1 MYIKRSMEK
10 YIETAGNDFKAILV
24 TGARQ
29 AGKSTLLKHLFPE
42 RAYLTFDDPILLEE
56 AGREP
61 GLFFRNHPA
70 PITLDEVQYIQ
81 HLFPYIKIAC
91 DASDKRGLFA
101 LTGSQSFH
109 LMKHVS
115 ESLAGRVAIFELPGL
130 SLREIDGG
138 DFNRPFIPTADYI
151 DERAQ
156 NVRRRPDIWEII
168 HRGSYPAL
176 YEADVNWQ
184 TFYSSYVQTYLNRDV
199 NGLLRVKDQMRF
211 TRFLTAMAARTGSL
225 LNYSKVAEQADVTA
239 ATAKEWTSI
248 LEASGLIA
256 ILPPFSNSAL
266 TRAIKTPKMY
276 FRDTGLVCFL
286 TKYRTAEMAMNGAL
300 AGGLF
305 ETFVVSEIIKSFSN
319 AGIDYRLYLTYY
331 RGKDKAR
338 ESEID
343 LVIEEGE
350 TLYPVEIKM
359 TANPRPDMTSAFD
372 VLDKVKGKKRGKGV
386 LLCLYD
392 KPSNLNENAV
402 ALPVEYV

>member
-1 MYIKRSMEK
+1 MYIKRSMENF
-10 YIETAGNDFKAILV
+10 IQNAGNSFKAILV

-29 AGKSTLLKHLFPE
+29 VGKSTLLRHLFPE
-42 RAYLTFDDPILLEE
+42 RRYLTFDDPILLEE

-61 GLFFRNHPA
+61 GLFFRNHPV

-81 HLFPYIKIAC
+81 HLFPYIKMTC
-91 DASDKRGLFA
+91 DASEDRGLFA
-101 LTGSQSFH
+101 LTGSQSFR

-115 ESLAGRVAIFELPGL
+115 ESLAGRVAIFELAGL
-130 SLREIDGG
+130 SLREIDSC

-151 DERAQ
+151 AERGKKY
-156 NVRRRPDIWEII
+156 RRRPNIWEII

-176 YEADVNWQ
+176 YESDVDWQ

-199 NGLLRVKDQMRF
+199 NELLRVKDQIRF
-211 TRFLTAMAARTGSL
+211 TRFLTAMAARTGNV
-225 LNYSKVAEQADVTA
+225 LNYAKAAEQADVTA

-256 ILPPFSNSAL
+256 ILPPYSNSAL
-266 TRAIKTPKMY
+266 TRAIKTPKIY

-286 TKYRTAEMAMNGAL
+286 TKYRTAETAMNGAL

-319 AGIDYRLYLTYY
+319 AGIDYRMYLTYY

-338 ESEID
+338 KSEID
-343 LVIEEGE
+343 LVIEDGD

-359 TANPRPDMTSAFD
+359 TANPRLDMTNSFD

-392 KPSNLNENAV
+392 KVTSLNENAT
-402 ALPVEYV
+402 ALPVEYI